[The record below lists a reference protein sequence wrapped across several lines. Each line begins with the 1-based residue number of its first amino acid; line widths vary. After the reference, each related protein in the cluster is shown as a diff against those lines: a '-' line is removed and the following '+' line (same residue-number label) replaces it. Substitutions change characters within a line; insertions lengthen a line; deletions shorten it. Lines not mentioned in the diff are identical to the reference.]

1 LFEGVG
7 ASPGRV
13 LGLVRRLEWEIPPV
27 PHRTIGPEEVDRE
40 IERFEQARKK
50 AIARVVELQAET
62 TDLLGRFEGKV
73 FESQALMID
82 DPDLIEG
89 TIAYIRDNFLAAE
102 RAFEL
107 QVLEYRVRMLDS
119 PHAMVLDRLPDLH
132 DVRLGV
138 LSSLLNRPEPSLEG
152 PDAGPATIL
161 VARDIAP
168 SLAVRMR
175 PEHVLGIVTASGS
188 RGSHSVLL
196 ARSLGIPAVVGVGAE
211 LARLTDGAKILIDGH
226 TGRLIIDPT
235 DAEEEG
241 YRRAVVQKAAQR
253 KILAR
258 LAADP
263 TETVDGVH
271 TIVQANLDQPFDVEE
286 AIRLG
291 AEGVGLFR
299 SEFLVIGRREIPSE
313 EEQYEAYTAVVE
325 AFPGREVTLRTFDIG
340 GDKFPL
346 FLSMPPEENPYL
358 GWRAIRVCLD
368 LPELFRNQL
377 RAAVRASTHG
387 NLRLLIPFV
396 TSADELART
405 RERLAEVYESLDMV
419 ESGRRIPVGLMVE
432 TPAAVETIDLLAPYA
447 DFVSLGSNDLTQY
460 VLAADRGY
468 AKVSGIYEPLHP
480 ALVRMYRRLA
490 ADCARHQL
498 DLSVCGE
505 LAADPVGVA
514 VLLGLG
520 YRKFSVSL
528 SALAEI
534 RELIRHLSVAELEQ
548 LCEENNRC
556 ESGAEVRAVVE
567 AYFERSGALTVGG
580 TQADTSS
587 DQARDNS
594 LPHV

>member
-1 LFEGVG
+1 
-7 ASPGRV
+7 
-13 LGLVRRLEWEIPPV
+13 VRRLEWEIPPV
-27 PHRTIGPEEVDRE
+27 PHRTIGPDEVDRE
-40 IERFEQARKK
+40 IERFELARK
-50 AIARVVELQAET
+50 AAVARVIALRAET

-73 FESQALMID
+73 FESQAFMIE
-82 DPDLIEG
+82 DPDLVAG

-107 QVLEYRVRMLDS
+107 QMLEYRVRMLDS
-119 PHAMVLDRLPDLH
+119 PHSMVLDRLPDLH

-138 LSSLLNRPEPSLEG
+138 LSSLLDRPEPSLEG
-152 PDAGPATIL
+152 TGAGPAMVI
-161 VARDIAP
+161 VAQDVAP

-175 PEHVLGIVTASGS
+175 PEHVLGLVTASGS

-211 LARLTDGAKILIDGH
+211 LARIKDGAKILVDGH
-226 TGRLIIDPT
+226 SGRLILEPT

-241 YRRAVVQKAAQR
+241 YRRAVAQAADRR

-258 LAADP
+258 LAAEP

-271 TIVQANLDQPFDVEE
+271 TVVQANLDQPFEVEQ

-313 EEQYEAYTAVVE
+313 AEQYEAYTAVVE
-325 AFPGREVTLRTFDIG
+325 AFPDQEVTLRTFDIG

-346 FLSMPPEENPYL
+346 FLSMPAEDNPYL

-368 LPELFRNQL
+368 LPDLFGNQL
-377 RAAVRASTHG
+377 RAAVRASAHG
-387 NLRLLIPFV
+387 DLRLLIPFV
-396 TSADELART
+396 TSADELSRT
-405 RERLAEVYESLDMV
+405 RERLAEVYESLDLV
-419 ESGRRIPVGLMVE
+419 ESGRRIPVGVMVE
-432 TPAAVETIDLLAPYA
+432 TPAALETVDLLAPYA

-460 VLAADRGY
+460 VLAADRGH
-468 AKVSGIYEPLHP
+468 AKVSGIYDPLHP

-490 ADCARHQL
+490 EDCMRHQL

-505 LAADPVGVA
+505 LSADPVGVA

-534 RELIRHLSVAELEQ
+534 RELIRHLSVAELEE
-548 LCEENNRC
+548 LCAQNTRC
-556 ESGAEVRAVVE
+556 ESGAEVRALVE
-567 AYFERSGALTVGG
+567 AYFEQSGALSVGG
-580 TQADTSS
+580 TTSRASAD
-587 DQARDNS
+587 
-594 LPHV
+594 

>member
-1 LFEGVG
+1 MSVAFEGVG

-13 LGLVRRLEWEIPPV
+13 LGCVRVLEWEIPPIE
-27 PHRTIGPEEVDRE
+27 HRTIGPDEVE
-40 IERFEQARKK
+40 LEVERFELARKA
-50 AIARVVELQAET
+50 AIARVAALQAET
-62 TDLLGRFEGKV
+62 TRLLGRFEGKV
-73 FESQALMID
+73 FESQAFMID
-82 DPDLIEG
+82 DPDLVAG

-107 QVLEYRVRMLDS
+107 QMLEYRVRMLDS

-138 LSSLLNRPEPSLEG
+138 LSSLLERPEPSLEG
-152 PDAGPATIL
+152 SGSGPAMVI
-161 VARDIAP
+161 VAQDIAP

-175 PEHVLGIVTASGS
+175 PEHVLGVVTASGS

-196 ARSLGIPAVVGVGAE
+196 ARSLGIPAVVGVGAD
-211 LARLTDGAKILIDGH
+211 LARLKDGVKILLDGH
-226 TGRLIIDPT
+226 SGRLIIAPT
-235 DAEEEG
+235 EAAEEG
-241 YRRAVVQKAAQR
+241 YRRAVIPSEARR
-253 KILAR
+253 KVLAS
-258 LAADP
+258 LAAEP
-263 TETVDGVH
+263 TETIDGVH
-271 TIVQANLDQPFDVEE
+271 TVVQANVDQPFE
-286 AIRLG
+286 AEQAIQLG

-299 SEFLVIGRREIPSE
+299 SEFLVIGRREFPSE
-313 EEQYEAYTAVVE
+313 EEQYEAYSSVVE

-346 FLSMPPEENPYL
+346 FLSMPAEENPYL

-368 LPELFRNQL
+368 LPELFLSQL
-377 RAAVRASTHG
+377 RAAVRASAHG
-387 NLRLLIPFV
+387 DLRLLIPFV
-396 TSADELART
+396 TSADELSRT

-419 ESGRRIPVGLMVE
+419 ESGKRIPVGLMVE
-432 TPAAVETIDLLAPYA
+432 TPAALETVDLLAPYA

-460 VLAADRGY
+460 VLAADRGH
-468 AKVSGIYEPLHP
+468 AKVSGIYDPLHP

-490 ADCARHQL
+490 EDCKRHQL

-505 LAADPVGVA
+505 LSADPVGVA

-534 RELIRHLSVAELEQ
+534 RELIRHLSVRELEE
-548 LCEENNRC
+548 LCAENTRC

-567 AYFERSGALTVGG
+567 AYFEQSGALSVGG
-580 TQADTSS
+580 ATSG
-587 DQARDNS
+587 ARTD
-594 LPHV
+594 

>member
-1 LFEGVG
+1 MSVAFEGVG

-13 LGLVRRLEWEIPPV
+13 LGCVRILEWEIPPIE
-27 PHRTIGPEEVDRE
+27 HRTIGPDEVE
-40 IERFEQARKK
+40 LEVERFELARKA
-50 AIARVVELQAET
+50 AIARVAALQAET
-62 TDLLGRFEGKV
+62 TRLLGRFEGKV
-73 FESQALMID
+73 FESQAFMID
-82 DPDLIEG
+82 DPDLVAG

-107 QVLEYRVRMLDS
+107 QMLEYRVRMLDS

-138 LSSLLNRPEPSLEG
+138 LSSLLERPEPSLEG
-152 PDAGPATIL
+152 SGSGPAMVI
-161 VARDIAP
+161 VAQDIAP

-175 PEHVLGIVTASGS
+175 PEHVLGVVTASGS

-196 ARSLGIPAVVGVGAE
+196 ARSLGIPAVVGVGAD
-211 LARLTDGAKILIDGH
+211 LARIKDGVKILLDGH
-226 TGRLIIDPT
+226 SGSLIIEPT
-235 DAEEEG
+235 EAEEEG
-241 YRRAVVQKAAQR
+241 YRRAVIQSEARR
-253 KILAR
+253 KVLAS
-258 LAADP
+258 LAAEP

-271 TIVQANLDQPFDVEE
+271 TVVQANVDQPFEVEQ
-286 AIRLG
+286 AIQLG

-299 SEFLVIGRREIPSE
+299 SEFLVIGRREFPSE
-313 EEQYEAYTAVVE
+313 EEQYESYSSVVE

-346 FLSMPPEENPYL
+346 FLSMPAEENPYL

-368 LPELFRNQL
+368 LPELFLSQL
-377 RAAVRASTHG
+377 RAAVRASAHG
-387 NLRLLIPFV
+387 DLRLLIPFV
-396 TSADELART
+396 TSADELSRT

-432 TPAAVETIDLLAPYA
+432 TPAALETVDLLAPYA

-460 VLAADRGY
+460 VLAADRGH
-468 AKVSGIYEPLHP
+468 AKVSGIYDPLHP

-490 ADCARHQL
+490 EDCKRHQL

-505 LAADPVGVA
+505 LSADPVGVA

-534 RELIRHLSVAELEQ
+534 RELIRHLSVRELEE
-548 LCEENNRC
+548 LCAENTRC

-567 AYFERSGALTVGG
+567 AYFERSGALSVGG
-580 TQADTSS
+580 ATSG
-587 DQARDNS
+587 ARTD
-594 LPHV
+594 

>member
-1 LFEGVG
+1 MSLVYEGVG

-13 LGLVRRLEWEIPPV
+13 LGLVRRLEWEIPPI
-27 PHRTIGPEEVDRE
+27 PHRTIGPDEVAGE
-40 IERFEQARKK
+40 IEKFERARKK
-50 AIARVVELQAET
+50 AIARVVELQAVT

-73 FESQALMID
+73 FESQAFMID
-82 DPDLIEG
+82 DPDLIDG

-138 LSSLLNRPEPSLEG
+138 LSSLLDRPEPSLEG
-152 PDAGPATIL
+152 PEAGPAAIL
-161 VARDIAP
+161 VAKDIAP
-168 SLAVRMR
+168 SMAVRMR
-175 PEHVLGIVTASGS
+175 PEHVLGIITGSGS

-196 ARSLGIPAVVGVGAE
+196 ARSLGIPAVVGVGAD
-211 LARLTDGAKILIDGH
+211 LAKIADGARVLVDGH

-241 YRRAVVQKAAQR
+241 YRRSVVQAATRR

-258 LAADP
+258 LATEP

-271 TIVQANLDQPFDVEE
+271 TVVQANLEQPFEVEE

-313 EEQYEAYTAVVE
+313 EEQYEAYSAVAE
-325 AFPGREVTLRTFDIG
+325 AFAGREVTLRTFDIG

-346 FLSMPPEENPYL
+346 FLSMPAEENPYL

-368 LPELFRNQL
+368 LPDLFGNQL
-377 RAAVRASTHG
+377 RAAVRASAHG

-396 TSADELART
+396 TSANELVQT
-405 RERLAEVYESLDMV
+405 RERLTEVYETLDLV

-432 TPAAVETIDLLAPYA
+432 TPAALETVDLLAPYV

-460 VLAADRGY
+460 VLAADRGH
-468 AKVSGIYEPLHP
+468 AKVSGIYDPLHP

-490 ADCARHQL
+490 VDCQRHQL

-505 LAADPVGVA
+505 LSADPVGVA

-534 RELIRHLSVAELEQ
+534 RELIRHLSVAELER
-548 LCEENNRC
+548 LCAENNRC

-567 AYFERSGALTVGG
+567 AYFEQSDALTVRG
-580 TQADTSS
+580 TPVGTDS
-587 DQARDNS
+587 D
-594 LPHV
+594 

>member
-1 LFEGVG
+1 VSVAFEGVG

-13 LGLVRRLEWEIPPV
+13 LGRVRRLEWEIPPV
-27 PHRTIGPEEVDRE
+27 PHRTIGPDEVDRE
-40 IERFEQARKK
+40 IERFELARK
-50 AIARVVELQAET
+50 AAVARVVALQAET
-62 TDLLGRFEGKV
+62 SDLLGRFEGKV
-73 FESQALMID
+73 FESQAFMIE
-82 DPDLIEG
+82 DPDLVAG
-89 TIAYIRDNFLAAE
+89 TIAYIQDNFLAAE

-107 QVLEYRVRMLDS
+107 QMLEYRVRMLDS
-119 PHAMVLDRLPDLH
+119 PHSMVLDRLPDLH

-138 LSSLLNRPEPSLEG
+138 LSSLLDRPEPSLEG
-152 PDAGPATIL
+152 SGAGPAMVL
-161 VARDIAP
+161 VAQDVAP

-175 PEHVLGIVTASGS
+175 PEHVLGLVTASGS

-196 ARSLGIPAVVGVGAE
+196 ARSLGIPAVVGVGAD
-211 LARLTDGAKILIDGH
+211 LARIKDGAKILVDGH
-226 TGRLIIDPT
+226 SGRLILEPT
-235 DAEEEG
+235 GAEEEG
-241 YRRAVVQKAAQR
+241 YRRAVVQAAARR
-253 KILAR
+253 KILDR
-258 LAADP
+258 LAAEP

-271 TIVQANLDQPFDVEE
+271 TVVQANLDQPFEVEQ

-325 AFPGREVTLRTFDIG
+325 AFPGQEVTLRTFDIG

-346 FLSMPPEENPYL
+346 FLSMPAEDNPYL

-368 LPELFRNQL
+368 LPDLFGNQL
-377 RAAVRASTHG
+377 RAAVRASAHG
-387 NLRLLIPFV
+387 DLRLLIPFV
-396 TSADELART
+396 TSADELSRT
-405 RERLAEVYESLDMV
+405 RERLAEVYESLDLV

-432 TPAAVETIDLLAPYA
+432 TPAALETVDLLAPYA

-460 VLAADRGY
+460 VLAADRGH
-468 AKVSGIYEPLHP
+468 AKVSGIYDPLHP

-490 ADCARHQL
+490 EDCRRHQL

-505 LAADPVGVA
+505 LSADPVGVA

-534 RELIRHLSVAELEQ
+534 RELIRHLSVAELED
-548 LCEENNRC
+548 LCAENTRC
-556 ESGAEVRAVVE
+556 ESGAEVRALVE
-567 AYFERSGALTVGG
+567 AYFEQSGALSVGG
-580 TQADTSS
+580 TTSGAS
-587 DQARDNS
+587 QD
-594 LPHV
+594 

>member
-1 LFEGVG
+1 
-7 ASPGRV
+7 
-13 LGLVRRLEWEIPPV
+13 VRILEWEIPPIE
-27 PHRTIGPEEVDRE
+27 HRTIGPDEVE
-40 IERFEQARKK
+40 LEVERFELARKA
-50 AIARVVELQAET
+50 AIARVAALQAET
-62 TDLLGRFEGKV
+62 TRLLGRFEGKV
-73 FESQALMID
+73 FESQAFMID
-82 DPDLIEG
+82 DPDLVAG

-107 QVLEYRVRMLDS
+107 QMLEYRVRMLDS

-138 LSSLLNRPEPSLEG
+138 LSSLLERPEPSLEG
-152 PDAGPATIL
+152 SGSGPAMVI
-161 VARDIAP
+161 VAQDIAP

-175 PEHVLGIVTASGS
+175 PEHVLGVVTASGS

-196 ARSLGIPAVVGVGAE
+196 ARSLGIPAVVGVGAD
-211 LARLTDGAKILIDGH
+211 LARIKDGVKILLDGH
-226 TGRLIIDPT
+226 SGSLIIEPT
-235 DAEEEG
+235 EAEEEG
-241 YRRAVVQKAAQR
+241 YRRAVIQSEARR
-253 KILAR
+253 KVLAS
-258 LAADP
+258 LAAEP

-271 TIVQANLDQPFDVEE
+271 TVVQANVDQPFEVEQ
-286 AIRLG
+286 AIQLG

-299 SEFLVIGRREIPSE
+299 SEFLVIGRREFPSE
-313 EEQYEAYTAVVE
+313 EEQYESYSSVVE

-346 FLSMPPEENPYL
+346 FLSMPAEENPYL

-368 LPELFRNQL
+368 LPELFLSQL
-377 RAAVRASTHG
+377 RAAVRASAHG
-387 NLRLLIPFV
+387 DLRLLIPFV
-396 TSADELART
+396 TSADELSRT

-432 TPAAVETIDLLAPYA
+432 TPAALETVDLLAPYA

-460 VLAADRGY
+460 VLAADRGH
-468 AKVSGIYEPLHP
+468 AKVSGIYDPLHP

-490 ADCARHQL
+490 EDCKRHQL

-505 LAADPVGVA
+505 LSADPVGVA

-534 RELIRHLSVAELEQ
+534 RELIRHLSVRELEE
-548 LCEENNRC
+548 LCAENTRC

-567 AYFERSGALTVGG
+567 AYFERSGALSVGG
-580 TQADTSS
+580 ATSG
-587 DQARDNS
+587 ARTD
-594 LPHV
+594 

>member
-1 LFEGVG
+1 MSREFEGVG

-13 LGLVRRLEWEIPPV
+13 LGRVRRLEWEIPPV
-27 PHRTIGPEEVDRE
+27 PHRTIGPEDVDSE
-40 IERFEQARKK
+40 LERFEEARKQ
-50 AIARVVELQAET
+50 AIARVIELQAET

-73 FESQALMID
+73 FESQAFMID
-82 DPDLIEG
+82 DPDLIAG

-138 LSSLLNRPEPSLEG
+138 LSCLLDRPEPSLEG
-152 PDAGPATIL
+152 PEAGPAMIL
-161 VARDIAP
+161 VAQDIAP

-175 PEHVLGIVTASGS
+175 PEHVLGVVTASGS
-188 RGSHSVLL
+188 RGSHSVLI
-196 ARSLGIPAVVGVGAE
+196 ARSLGIPAVVGVGAD
-211 LARLTDGAKILIDGH
+211 LSRIADGAKILVDGH

-235 DAEEEG
+235 EAEEDG
-241 YRRAVVQKAAQR
+241 YRRAVVRTAARR

-258 LAADP
+258 LAAEP

-271 TIVQANLDQPFDVEE
+271 TIVQANLEQPFDVEQ

-346 FLSMPPEENPYL
+346 FLSMPAEENPYL

-368 LPELFRNQL
+368 LPDPFRNQL
-377 RAAVRASTHG
+377 RAAVRASAHG
-387 NLRLLIPFV
+387 DLRLLIPFV

-419 ESGRRIPVGLMVE
+419 ESGHRIPVGVMVE
-432 TPAAVETIDLLAPYA
+432 TPAALETVDLLAPYA
-447 DFVSLGSNDLTQY
+447 DFVSLGTNDLTQY
-460 VLAADRGY
+460 VLAADRGH
-468 AKVSGIYEPLHP
+468 AKVSGIYDPLHP

-490 ADCARHQL
+490 VDCSRHQL

-505 LAADPVGVA
+505 LSADPVGVA
-514 VLLGLG
+514 ILLGLG

-534 RELIRHLSVAELEQ
+534 RELIRHLSVKELEQ
-548 LCEENNRC
+548 LCAENTRC
-556 ESGAEVRAVVE
+556 ESGPEIRSIFE
-567 AYFERSGALTVGG
+567 AYFERSGALTVSG
-580 TQADTSS
+580 TQTAASS
-587 DQARDNS
+587 A
-594 LPHV
+594 